1 MSFKLSG
8 KASLGCAFGLIFY
21 DWAHDSLDAGDRL
34 VWKNVG
40 NAKLYVNKL
49 QQYFITIKL

>member
-21 DWAHDSLDAGDRL
+21 DWAYDSLDAGDQL
-34 VWKNVG
+34 VWKNMG